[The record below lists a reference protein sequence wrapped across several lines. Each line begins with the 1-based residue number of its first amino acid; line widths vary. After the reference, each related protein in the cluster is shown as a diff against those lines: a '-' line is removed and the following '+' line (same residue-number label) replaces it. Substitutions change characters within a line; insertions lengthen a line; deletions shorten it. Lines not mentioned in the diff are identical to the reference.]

1 LTCFTSPKIEESLK
15 HKRAESTMAKQASG
29 SSKWRANHPPDH
41 YYKIS
46 VDTGISASI
55 GAAV

>member
-1 LTCFTSPKIEESLK
+1 LACFTSPNL
-15 HKRAESTMAKQASG
+15 RAVETESTMAKQASG
-29 SSKWRANHPPDH
+29 SSKWPANHPPDH

>member
-1 LTCFTSPKIEESLK
+1 
-15 HKRAESTMAKQASG
+15 MAKQTVG
-29 SSKWRANHPPDH
+29 SSKWPANHPPDH